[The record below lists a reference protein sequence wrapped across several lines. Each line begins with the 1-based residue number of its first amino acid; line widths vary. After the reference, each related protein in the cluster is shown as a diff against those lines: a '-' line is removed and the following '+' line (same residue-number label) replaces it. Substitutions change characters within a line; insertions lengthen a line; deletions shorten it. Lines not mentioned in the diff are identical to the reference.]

1 MHIFNDPNNHDG
13 VISHLKPGI
22 LKCEVKWTLGS
33 ITMSKGSGG
42 DGIPA
47 KLLQVLKDKAMKVLC

>member
-1 MHIFNDPNNHDG
+1 MHIFNDPNNHDC
-13 VISHLKPGI
+13 VISHLKPDI

>member
-1 MHIFNDPNNHDG
+1 MHIFNDPNNHDD
-13 VISHLKPGI
+13 VISHLKPDI

-33 ITMSKGSGG
+33 IAMSKGSGG

-47 KLLQVLKDKAMKVLC
+47 KLLQDLKDKAMKVLC